1 MTEMRLMIFDDK
13 KVVGT
18 AKIEVQLTE
27 SDIDTII
34 SNALE
39 GGIGYWARLNNI
51 GEKWDRKP
59 KDRYT
64 SEWVTKLLL
73 DGETVEFEDAEEEF
87 EEGEEV
93 ERWFLSLDKLIKGF
107 ELNYKLRPHDNNL
120 EQGDATTSDC
130 IIQYALF
137 GELVYG

>member
-1 MTEMRLMIFDDK
+1 MTEMRLMVFDDK

-18 AKIEVQLTE
+18 AKIEVLLTE

-39 GGIGYWARLNNI
+39 GGIGDWAVLNNV
-51 GEKWDRKP
+51 GEKWEKKP
-59 KDRYT
+59 KNRYT

-73 DGETVEFEDAEEEF
+73 DGETVEFYDTEDED
-87 EEGEEV
+87 